1 MANFHLRDIPEPV
14 YAKLQARAEKAGRS
28 VNRELL
34 QIVEKELARPTPE
47 ELDARLHELRKRLRL
62 PPDAPRPEDLI
73 REDRDSDHGR
83 SY

>member
-1 MANFHLRDIPEPV
+1 MANFHLRDIPEPA

-47 ELDARLHELRKRLRL
+47 ELDARLQRLRRRLRL
-62 PPDAPRPEDLI
+62 PADAPRPEDLI

>member
-1 MANFHLRDIPEPV
+1 MANFHLRDIPESL
-14 YAKLQARAEKAGRS
+14 YEKLQQRARKAGRS
-28 VNRELL
+28 VNKELL
-34 QIVEKELARPTPE
+34 QIVERELDRPTPE
-47 ELDARLHELRKRLRL
+47 ELDAKLHALRRRVRL

>member
-1 MANFHLRDIPEPV
+1 MRDIPEPV

-47 ELDARLHELRKRLRL
+47 ELDARLRRLRRRLRL
-62 PPDAPRPEDLI
+62 PADAPRPEDLI